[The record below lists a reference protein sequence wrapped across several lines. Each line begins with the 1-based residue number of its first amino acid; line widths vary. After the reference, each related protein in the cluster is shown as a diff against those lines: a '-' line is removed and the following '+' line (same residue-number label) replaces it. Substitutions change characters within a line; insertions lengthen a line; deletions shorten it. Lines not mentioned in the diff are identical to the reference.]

1 MVPVSVFSP
10 AQPSVMPPVCVVT
23 AQVDTLN
30 RDTVPTNI
38 TNVEHDTLDIDE
50 LDLYLDITT
59 LPPPDDYRVLK
70 LRFSFTSCQPH
81 CHWLVPVIGS
91 YHDPA
96 KLNSLGSNKD

>member
-1 MVPVSVFSP
+1 M
-10 AQPSVMPPVCVVT
+10 
-23 AQVDTLN
+23 DTLN

-59 LPPPDDYRVLK
+59 LTPPDDYRVLK